1 MSSVIR
7 GSDNFDSVQSLKG
20 FKNYI
25 INGNFDIWQRGDSGN
40 ATNVQAKMYAADRWI
55 VSGGMWSK
63 DTLSATNTPFYSF
76 INVKGTGDVVQFAQ
90 RIESQNAIK
99 LYNKTATLSFY
110 CATSITTSINVRVLA
125 AGSKDNYTSPI
136 VLWTGSVLSTSG
148 SGGSVQVLTIPASAL
163 TSSVK
168 NGIQIDFATASP
180 LNSSQVFLLTG
191 VQLEEGSVA
200 TPFENRPYGLELS
213 LCQRYYETIYF
224 NSNGSYYTGQL
235 ALNSIEFAVEKRTVP
250 TVIFTNLSYTNANS
264 LITNG
269 LTNKSI
275 TLQITSTSNL
285 NMVNGSIYLSAE
297 V

>member
-25 INGNFDIWQRGDSGN
+25 INGNFDVWQRGDSGN
-40 ATNVQAKMYAADRWI
+40 ATNVQAQMYAADRWI
-55 VSGGMWSK
+55 VIGGMWSK

-213 LCQRYYETIYF
+213 LCQRYYEKV
-224 NSNGSYYTGQL
+224 NSQPIPGAASLYDTNNAVAIFVFKVPKRVTPSVSSSGFHVVMVYRVFPGL
-235 ALNSIEFAVEKRTVP
+235 AVTKGN
-250 TVIFTNLSYTNANS
+250 NLDAYD
-264 LITNG
+264 
-269 LTNKSI
+269 
-275 TLQITSTSNL
+275 
-285 NMVNGSIYLSAE
+285 YELSVDAE
-297 V
+297 I